1 MRSRNERP
9 GATRRQ
15 LIAVA
20 CLAAVVSLL
29 LSTPSSSAPGD
40 PIPGEG
46 DLPQTRYN
54 GAGEGVVT
62 TSQSAAMRR
71 SKMVIT
77 MSGDS
82 PIFGLLYNGLYNWPA
97 DDPTTYLALCSRG
110 RPCVADP
117 FFQPTCA
124 TEDLTTQKRGSY
136 FRSLIYP
143 VGRLDGGVDVGLVGR
158 VRVRMVAFGAIPATA
173 TLTLR
178 STRKAGKVTPLLVQ
192 LWASST
198 AEQLGCDPSFD
209 APKLTA
215 LVEGQID
222 IALSDLEVDGI
233 PVNLGSHCRTVRPT
247 DLRLWGDTSLG
258 SYSPNTGGPL
268 GAFDGLHPGSLG
280 PLDSPFYV
288 ESQGRT
294 IPASTGVT
302 VPPFTGCGTGGDDL
316 SPLVS
321 AMASGP
327 NNPVRAVQSPV
338 VSHEVIPGEPF
349 PREVLRDISA
359 CSPFGG
365 QCPLPG
371 PDAPE
376 RPPLPEGEE

>member
-1 MRSRNERP
+1 MRAHHPNSPRSRR
-9 GATRRQ
+9 
-15 LIAVA
+15 IAVVA
-20 CLAAVVSLL
+20 LLAGVVIAL
-29 LSTPSSSAPGD
+29 LSMPSSSAPGD

-46 DLPQTRYN
+46 DLPQTRLT

-62 TSQSAAMRR
+62 TSQGAVVRR
-71 SKMVIT
+71 SKMYIT
-77 MSGDS
+77 MGGES
-82 PIFGLLYNGLYNWPA
+82 PIWGLLYNGLHNWPVDA
-97 DDPTTYLALCSRG
+97 PTSYLALCSRG

-117 FFQPTCA
+117 FYQPACA
-124 TEDLTTQKRGSY
+124 TGELTTQKRGSY

-143 VGRLDGGVDVGLVGR
+143 VGRLPGGVEVGLVGR
-158 VRVRMVAFGAIPATA
+158 VRVRMVAFGSIPATA

-178 STRKAGKVTPLLVQ
+178 STRKNGRSTPLLVQ
-192 LWASST
+192 LWST
-198 AEQLGCDPSFD
+198 GNPELMGCDPTFD
-209 APKLTA
+209 APALTA
-215 LVEGQID
+215 LVEGQIE
-222 IALSDLEVDGI
+222 ISISDLEVDG
-233 PVNLGSHCRTVRPT
+233 VSVDLGAGCRTVRPT
-247 DLRLWGDTSLG
+247 DLRLWGNSNLG
-258 SYSPNTGGPL
+258 SYSPNAGGPL
-268 GAFDGLHPGSLG
+268 GAFEGLNPGSRG

-294 IPASTGVT
+294 IPASTGIT
-302 VPPFTGCGTGGDDL
+302 VPPFTGCGTGGEDL

-327 NNPVRAVQSPV
+327 NNPVSAVQSSV
-338 VSHEVIPGEPF
+338 VSHEIGPGEPF

-376 RPPLPEGEE
+376 RPPLPPGDD